1 MIVLDTN
8 VLSALMQRRP
18 DPQVIGWLDGLP
30 AESIWLT
37 TITVF
42 EIRFGIEILAAGRK
56 RQRIEMAFE
65 NSLVEDFGQRV
76 LAFDQPAAHAAARI
90 AANLRSLGRR
100 PEIRDVEIAGIV
112 STRKATLATR
122 NTKLFESTGLPL
134 VDPWGK

>member
-1 MIVLDTN
+1 VIVLDTN